1 MIVQNPDTKDKTEDQ
16 IKTEETEHEQKVLN
30 TVRDLNSGTLT
41 FNDINDE
48 KLEAEIHDRFV
59 AGGEEFTETDE
70 KTVIDE
76 KEPEPTIE
84 KPVVTDEIVDTDKQE
99 FLKNRKAGLDEL
111 NTINQ
116 KIEAANNRLGETE
129 KLSQKPEVK
138 KFEDVGSEEAL
149 TDTNSRLSKM
159 EANQEEY
166 FKSKTEDLKNDTL
179 LLQNEKLYL
188 ELSNFQFENPEL
200 KTSKP
205 VKVLNAQYRKF
216 LSVLPGKDHAERME
230 NADKFLKD
238 KSYREQVE
246 AGGARFPMADA
257 DYKAFDTISNI
268 NAFRNERKYPSLT
281 SANHD
286 FQMENGIVLDKVKIA
301 ALNAAEATV
310 EKLGGNG
317 GATTLSPDDG
327 SGGGSDTAMSPDAMM
342 KWLTDHPTPTTPQD
356 IAKADAIHAAI
367 FPEGGKS

>member
-1 MIVQNPDTKDKTEDQ
+1 MTVQNPETKDKTDEQ
-16 IKTEETEHEQKVLN
+16 IKTEETEHEQKVLD
-30 TVRDLNSGTLT
+30 TVRDLNSGTIT
-41 FNDINDE
+41 FNDIKDE
-48 KLEAEIHDRFV
+48 KLENEIHDRFV

-70 KTVIDE
+70 KPVEDE
-76 KEPEPTIE
+76 KKPETIIE
-84 KPVVTDEIVDTDKQE
+84 KPVATEEIVDADKQE
-99 FLKNRKAGLDEL
+99 FLKNRKTGLDEL

-116 KIEAANNRLGETE
+116 KIEAANKKFGELG
-129 KLSQKPEVK
+129 KLSEKVQVK

-149 TDTNSRLSKM
+149 TDTNSRLAKM

-166 FKSKTEDLKNDTL
+166 FKGKTEDLKNDTIS
-179 LLQNEKLYL
+179 LQNEKLYL

-205 VKVLNAQYRKF
+205 VKVLNAQWKKF
-216 LSVLPGKDHAERME
+216 LNVLPGKDHAEKME
-230 NADKFLKD
+230 SADKFLKD

-246 AGGARFPMADA
+246 AGGVSFPMSDS
-257 DYKAFDTISNI
+257 DYKAFDKISNI

-286 FQMENGIVLDKVKIA
+286 FQMENGTVLDAVQNA
-301 ALNAAEATV
+301 ALKATEDTI

-327 SGGGSDTAMSPDAMM
+327 SGGGGETVQSPESMM
-342 KWLTDHPTPTTPQD
+342 KWLRDHPVPTSPED

-367 FPEGGKS
+367 FPDRGKS